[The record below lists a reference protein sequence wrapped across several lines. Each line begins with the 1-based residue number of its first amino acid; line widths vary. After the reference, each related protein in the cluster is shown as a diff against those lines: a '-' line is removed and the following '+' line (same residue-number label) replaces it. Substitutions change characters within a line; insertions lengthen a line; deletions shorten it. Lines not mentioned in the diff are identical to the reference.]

1 MSKVMKKILISL
13 TAVLALAS
21 CAEDTGL
28 EVYENQLY
36 LTTSEKTRLL
46 YVSTE
51 NTYTDVLEA
60 SIAKPAEE
68 DVQIT
73 YAEDESLVAV
83 YNDIYHDN
91 AVMLPTENY
100 IFSSYEDKI
109 NAGDV
114 RSSSVT
120 LEFLDVLS
128 LDKEVRYVLP
138 VTIRKSN
145 MKILDSRKTKYYIF
159 EGANLV
165 NIVADMHDNYCDV
178 EWKNP
183 AVVTGMQEV
192 TMECLANAN
201 WSNECGDSMCTLMGI
216 EGYFLMRVGDVGH
229 AKNEFQFCGYP
240 NGIANGPLVEYQ
252 KWTHIVLTLSLATGQ
267 VNVYFNGVK
276 QPQSTVVNT
285 SKWKNMG
292 GVSFSIDKSVCDY
305 PEFHIGT
312 AYNNT
317 RNLCGYL
324 SECRIWNRVLTAEEI
339 ADQKVRPYYVDPKS
353 EGLVAYWKFN
363 EGTGSTIVDRT
374 GNGNDAVA
382 KNPIKWVKMTL
393 PEE

>member
-1 MSKVMKKILISL
+1 MNKAMKKILFSL
-13 TAVLALAS
+13 TAILALAS

-28 EVYENQLY
+28 DVYENQLY
-36 LTTSEKTRLL
+36 LTTSEKTKLL

-51 NTYTDVLEA
+51 NTYSDVLEA
-60 SIAKPAEE
+60 SIAKPASEE
-68 DVQIT
+68 IQLT
-73 YAEDESLVAV
+73 YSAEESLVSV
-83 YNDIYHDN
+83 YNEIYHDT
-91 AVMLPTENY
+91 AVMLPAENY
-100 IFSSYEDKI
+100 MFSSYTDKI

-120 LEFLDVLS
+120 LEFFNVLQ
-128 LDKEVRYVLP
+128 LDKDVRYVLP
-138 VTIRKSN
+138 VIIKDSN
-145 MKILDSRKTKYYIF
+145 MKILDSRRTKYYIF

-192 TMECLANAN
+192 TMECLVNAN
-201 WSNECGDSMCTLMGI
+201 WSNECGDHMCTLMGI

-229 AKNEFQFCGYP
+229 KKNEFQFCGYP
-240 NGIANGPLVEYQ
+240 NGIGNGPLVEYE
-252 KWTHIVLTLSLATGQ
+252 KWTHIALTLSLATGE
-267 VNVYFNGVK
+267 VNVYFNGVR

-285 SKWKNMG
+285 SKWKSMG
-292 GVSFSIDKSVCDY
+292 GVSFSIDKTVCDY

-312 AYNNT
+312 AYNNV

-339 ADQKVRPYYVDPKS
+339 ADQQVRPYYVDPKS

-363 EGTGSTIVDRT
+363 EGSGSTVVDRT